1 VIGALAPT
9 VVTTMFPQFVAKV
22 NVRGKRFKTFSA
34 GATDGGVWP
43 TALFVAHLIVETF
56 ADLFFVSA
64 NAEGETNNDE
74 ADSAASDTAA
84 TINLF
89 T

>member
-22 NVRGKRFKTFSA
+22 NVRGRRFNTFSA

-74 ADSAASDTAA
+74 ADSAPSDTAA